1 MDKTKPIAIL
11 SNPSAG
17 RGGSVQVVKVI
28 TRLLD
33 AKQITYSVF
42 HEQWPT
48 DYLGFTSVW
57 IVGGDGTLNYFI
69 NHYPVGKI
77 PMAIFKAGTGND
89 FANFLYGDAS
99 PEGMI
104 EIILN
109 ATPREIDAGICNGLF
124 YLNTVG
130 IGFDGKVLEQMNTV
144 RWMGSFLGYYTAIIR
159 NIFTFKE
166 LAYSIKYDDQAY
178 LQGKF
183 LLILVSNSPT
193 TGGGFKVSPLARPD
207 DGVLDL
213 ITCRPLTVL
222 KRLFSLPAI
231 REGRHLGFDFIR
243 HTLIKELLIECAS
256 PVPAQVD
263 GELIVANSFTC
274 KILPGHFNFLY

>member
-11 SNPSAG
+11 SNPRAG
-17 RGGSVQVVKVI
+17 RGRSTQMVKAI
-28 TRLLD
+28 TGLLD
-33 AKQITYSVF
+33 IKQVTYSAF
-42 HEQWPT
+42 NEQWPS
-48 DYLGFTSVW
+48 DYQAYASVW

-69 NHYPVGKI
+69 NHYPVAKI
-77 PMAIFKAGTGND
+77 PMAIFRAGTGND
-89 FANFLYGDAS
+89 FANFLYGEAS
-99 PEGMI
+99 LSGMI

-109 ATPREIDAGICNGLF
+109 ATPRAIDTGICNGIY

-166 LAYSIKYDDQAY
+166 LAYSIKYDHQESM
-178 LQGKF
+178 QGKF
-183 LLILVSNSPT
+183 LLILVSNSPS

-231 REGRHLGFDFIR
+231 RKGRHLRFDFIR
-243 HTLIKELLIECAS
+243 HNTIKEVHIECAS
-256 PVPAQVD
+256 PVAAQVD
-263 GELIVANSFTC
+263 GELILASSFSC